1 MDLRIEELKS
11 QNRQLLEELFSLK
24 KSYESKEEE
33 LTELKEKV
41 STVTLS
47 NLLAASQT
55 CTYFYEKYS
64 LYMFDNVQLEK
75 MVMNVPKSESC
86 ICELKFFI
94 C

>member
-41 STVTLS
+41 STVTLR
-47 NLLAASQT
+47 NLLAFSFVHVASQT

-75 MVMNVPKSESC
+75 SA
-86 ICELKFFI
+86 FFRKWL
-94 C
+94 